1 MVTNNDK
8 VEASRDRLQYTAPGL
23 PVITRFFKGKEGRLI
38 QAQGGV
44 AEGGAGRYLDAGFEG
59 GGRGSEPRNSR
70 VS

>member
-1 MVTNNDK
+1 MLT
-8 VEASRDRLQYTAPGL
+8 PGL

-59 GGRGSEPRNSR
+59 GGRGSEPRNS
-70 VS
+70 SFLEHPGDLKPG